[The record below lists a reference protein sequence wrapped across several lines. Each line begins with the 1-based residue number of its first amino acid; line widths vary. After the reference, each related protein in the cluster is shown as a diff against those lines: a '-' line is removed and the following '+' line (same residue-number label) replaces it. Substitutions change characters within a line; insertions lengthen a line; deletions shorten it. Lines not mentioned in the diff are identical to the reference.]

1 MKVRRIVET
10 CLYVDDLAVAKAF
23 YERVLGLEAFAE
35 VEGRHVFF
43 RCGDSMLLLFNPDVT
58 LNPAQGDLSPHGA
71 RGPGHIAFEMTGE
84 EVDAWREH
92 LGRCGVEVED
102 EVTWPSGGHSIYF
115 RDPSGNSLEFVT
127 LRTWG
132 IPG

>member
-1 MKVRRIVET
+1 MKVTRIVET
-10 CLYVDDLAVAKAF
+10 CLYVDDLVEAKAF
-23 YERVLGLEAFAE
+23 YKRVLGLEPFAE
-35 VEGRHVFF
+35 VASRHVFF
-43 RCGDSMLLLFNPDVT
+43 RCGNAMLLLFNPEVT
-58 LNPAQGDLSPHGA
+58 LNPAVGDLSPHGA
-71 RGPGHIAFEMTGE
+71 RGPGHIAFHMADD
-84 EVDAWREH
+84 EVDARREH

-102 EVTWPSGGHSIYF
+102 EVGWPSGGHSIYF

>member
-43 RCGDSMLLLFNPDVT
+43 RCGNAMLLLFNPEVT
-58 LNPAQGDLSPHGA
+58 LNPAKGDLSPHGA

-92 LGRCGVEVED
+92 LGRCGVEV
-102 EVTWPSGGHSIYF
+102 TWPSGGYSIYF
-115 RDPSGNSLEFVT
+115 RDPCGNSLEFVT
-127 LRTWG
+127 LQTWG